1 MVWEKMRKS
10 SGALIQCGWRLLF
23 SHQRQQ
29 LQEGDKI
36 SLSSL
41 SRIYHHRKS
50 LNFLQTRVCVCVCV
64 CVCALMYSYKTFR
77 FIFAKF
83 PQKFKMKK
91 TTNNLAPYNPTPKEV
106 VDIAIKMLNI
116 QDDDVVYD
124 VGCGKGAFLVEA
136 AKQVKSY
143 SLRLSSIENAFN
155 PYTNLCKENVQKY
168 HLEDRVHVV
177 KADAT
182 KYDFSDA
189 TAMFLYLVPNGLRA
203 IYSDLEKRLK
213 DGCRI
218 ISYRFQYR
226 ILNPSRKFRQPK
238 LD

>member
-1 MVWEKMRKS
+1 M
-10 SGALIQCGWRLLF
+10 
-23 SHQRQQ
+23 Q
-29 LQEGDKI
+29 LK
-36 SLSSL
+36 
-41 SRIYHHRKS
+41 
-50 LNFLQTRVCVCVCV
+50 
-64 CVCALMYSYKTFR
+64 
-77 FIFAKF
+77 
-83 PQKFKMKK
+83 KFKMK
-91 TTNNLAPYNPTPKEV
+91 NNLAPYNPTPKEV

-136 AKQVKSY
+136 AKQVKSCERFVGIEY
-143 SLRLSSIENAFN
+143 DESLYES
-155 PYTNLCKENVQKY
+155 CKENVQKY

-218 ISYRFQYR
+218 VSYTFSIPNLKPVKEISTTKAG
-226 ILNPSRKFRQPK
+226 LK
-238 LD
+238 LRLYDRSCFAMNEK